1 METQILDTQKS
12 RQRLIER
19 SAGVA
24 IGATTAL
31 AMTQTPSMAAS
42 TPLGDLSSAATTIGT
57 LTAALAATAV
67 LVVGVV
73 AGFKLFRRLAG

>member
-1 METQILDTQKS
+1 METQLLDTQKS

-19 SAGVA
+19 SAAVA
-24 IGATTAL
+24 IGTTGAV
-31 AMTQTPSMAAS
+31 AMTQMPSMAT

-57 LTAALAATAV
+57 LTAALASTAI